1 MVDPSTKPIVLF
13 GTDTAL
19 LGAIVGPYP
28 TRWRQKTAGR
38 ALHVVLEGSEPSTG
52 QRWCR
57 TYFLQHGQ
65 VATTSSIIAHIDRRR
80 RGTGSSSS
88 SSSSSNSNSNSNSR
102 GIGVDSKNDHYDA
115 ATENDSSISCG
126 LISYALSEDVSM
138 SIHRLESLY
147 MKLLISLRW
156 LVKSVFSKHSDVL
169 EAGTEIQVR
178 DAVVLMMEMLMILLM
193 IQMMMTVMMMM
204 MIAMM
209 IMITMMM
216 MMMTMMMMMMMV
228 MNCAY

>member
-1 MVDPSTKPIVLF
+1 VVDPSTKPIVLF

-28 TRWRQKTAGR
+28 ARWRQKTAGR

-65 VATTSSIIAHIDRRR
+65 VATTSSIIAHIDRGGR
-80 RGTGSSSS
+80 GSSSS
-88 SSSSSNSNSNSNSR
+88 SSSYSR
-102 GIGVDSKNDHYDA
+102 EIGVDSKNDHYDA
-115 ATENDSSISCG
+115 ATENDSSISGG
-126 LISYALSEDVSM
+126 LISYALSEDVSI

-178 DAVVLMMEMLMILLM
+178 DVVVLMMEMMM
-193 IQMMMTVMMMM
+193 MMMTVMMMTV
-204 MIAMM
+204 MIDDCDDDDDDNDNDDDDDDDDELCLL
-209 IMITMMM
+209 IIS
-216 MMMTMMMMMMMV
+216 
-228 MNCAY
+228 CI

>member
-1 MVDPSTKPIVLF
+1 MEASGVVDPSTKPIVLF

-28 TRWRQKTAGR
+28 SRWRQKTAGR

-65 VATTSSIIAHIDRRR
+65 VATTSTSSITNSNR
-80 RGTGSSSS
+80 
-88 SSSSSNSNSNSNSR
+88 NSNSSRGSR
-102 GIGVDSKNDHYDA
+102 GIIVDSKNNDDDA
-115 ATENDSSISCG
+115 VIGNENDSSISRDV
-126 LISYALSEDVSM
+126 ISYTLSEDVSL

-156 LVKSVFSKHSDVL
+156 LVKSKFSKHSDVL
-169 EAGTEIQVR
+169 EAGTEIQV
-178 DAVVLMMEMLMILLM
+178 
-193 IQMMMTVMMMM
+193 MMMRMMMLLVTM
-204 MIAMM
+204 RMRM
-209 IMITMMM
+209 MMM
-216 MMMTMMMMMMMV
+216 MMMTLILSMRMRMMMMIIIMIIIYLIRL
-228 MNCAY
+228 N

>member
-28 TRWRQKTAGR
+28 ARWRQKTAGR

-65 VATTSSIIAHIDRRR
+65 VATTSSIIAHIDRG
-80 RGTGSSSS
+80 GTGSGSSSS
-88 SSSSSNSNSNSNSR
+88 SSNSNSR

-115 ATENDSSISCG
+115 ATENDSSISGG

-156 LVKSVFSKHSDVL
+156 LVKSVFS
-169 EAGTEIQVR
+169 
-178 DAVVLMMEMLMILLM
+178 
-193 IQMMMTVMMMM
+193 
-204 MIAMM
+204 
-209 IMITMMM
+209 
-216 MMMTMMMMMMMV
+216 
-228 MNCAY
+228 

>member
-1 MVDPSTKPIVLF
+1 MEASGVVDPSTKPIVLF

-28 TRWRQKTAGR
+28 IKWRQQIAGR

-65 VATTSSIIAHIDRRR
+65 VATSSIA
-80 RGTGSSSS
+80 SSITL
-88 SSSSSNSNSNSNSR
+88 NDSR
-102 GIGVDSKNDHYDA
+102 GVGIDSKHDDDDNGGSRIGV
-115 ATENDSSISCG
+115 
-126 LISYALSEDVSM
+126 ISYVLNEEVTL

-147 MKLLISLRW
+147 VKLLISLRW
-156 LVKSVFSKHSDVL
+156 MVRTVFSKHSDVL

-178 DAVVLMMEMLMILLM
+178 R
-193 IQMMMTVMMMM
+193 
-204 MIAMM
+204 
-209 IMITMMM
+209 
-216 MMMTMMMMMMMV
+216 
-228 MNCAY
+228 

>member
-65 VATTSSIIAHIDRRR
+65 VATTSSIIAHIDRGR

-88 SSSSSNSNSNSNSR
+88 SNSNSNSR

-216 MMMTMMMMMMMV
+216 MMMMTMMMMMMMV